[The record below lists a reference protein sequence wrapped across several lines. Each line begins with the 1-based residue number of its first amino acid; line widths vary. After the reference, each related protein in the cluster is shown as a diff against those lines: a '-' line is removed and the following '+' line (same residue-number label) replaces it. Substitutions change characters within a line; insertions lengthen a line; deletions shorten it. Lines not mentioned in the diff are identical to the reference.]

1 MNSINMGNTRMKTR
15 KLTGLALLT
24 AVVVVLQI
32 ICTFIHFG
40 PFSITLALAPMI
52 VGAAIYGLGSGA
64 LLGGVFGLVV
74 LITGLMGLDGGTV
87 NLLMGMNP
95 IATIAICILKG
106 AAAGAVAGYVYK
118 LLENKN
124 QLVAVICAGI
134 VCPIVNTGLFILG
147 MLLFFNDTLVSWA
160 GGSPLLSYI
169 ILVLCGLNFL
179 VELGTNLV
187 LSTAIT
193 RIIRIAKK

>member
-1 MNSINMGNTRMKTR
+1 MKTR

-87 NLLMGMNP
+87 NLLMGMDP

-106 AAAGAVAGYVYK
+106 AAAGAAAGAVYK

-134 VCPIVNTGLFILG
+134 VCPIVNTGIFILG
-147 MLLFFNDTLVSWA
+147 MLLFFSDTLVSWA
-160 GGSPLLSYI
+160 AGTQLLNYI
-169 ILVLCGLNFL
+169 IFGLCGLNFL